1 MAVGFQGPSGFI
13 QEDEQ
18 FAMSLLDDMMEKFH
32 IMDKVTSD
40 DGYGGVTTEWKE
52 GATFQGV
59 ATFDSSMQ
67 ARAAEKQGVTSMY
80 TVTTPKSVVLQY
92 HDVIK
97 RDRDGKV
104 LRITSDGDDKYTP
117 ASAGLNMR
125 QVSAEEFVIPT
136 N

>member
-1 MAVGFQGPSGFI
+1 MLFRSPCF
-13 QEDEQ
+13 
-18 FAMSLLDDMMEKFH
+18 
-32 IMDKVTSD
+32 
-40 DGYGGVTTEWKE
+40 
-52 GATFQGV
+52 
-59 ATFDSSMQ
+59 SSMQ

-80 TVTTPKSVVLQY
+80 TVTTSKSVVLQY

>member
-1 MAVGFQGPSGFI
+1 
-13 QEDEQ
+13 
-18 FAMSLLDDMMEKFH
+18 MSLLTEMMEKFH

-59 ATFDSSMQ
+59 ATFDTSMQ

-80 TVTTPKSVVLQY
+80 TVTTSKSVVLQY

>member
-1 MAVGFQGPSGFI
+1 
-13 QEDEQ
+13 
-18 FAMSLLDDMMEKFH
+18 MSLLTEMMEKFH

-59 ATFDSSMQ
+59 APFDTSMQ

-80 TVTTPKSVVLQY
+80 TVTTSKSVVLQF

-104 LRITSDGDDKYTP
+104 LRVTSDGDDKYTP
-117 ASAGLNMR
+117 ASASLDMR
-125 QVSAEEFVIPT
+125 QAAAEEGVIP
-136 N
+136 NDLGAGDLSVLGQFWSESV

>member
-1 MAVGFQGPSGFI
+1 
-13 QEDEQ
+13 
-18 FAMSLLDDMMEKFH
+18 MSLLDEMMEPFH
-32 IMDKVTSD
+32 IMDKVTTD

-52 GATFQGV
+52 GAVIDGV

>member
-1 MAVGFQGPSGFI
+1 
-13 QEDEQ
+13 
-18 FAMSLLDDMMEKFH
+18 MSLLDDMMEQFH

-59 ATFDSSMQ
+59 STFESSMQ

-80 TVTTPKSVVLQY
+80 TVTTSKSVVLQY

>member
-1 MAVGFQGPSGFI
+1 
-13 QEDEQ
+13 
-18 FAMSLLDDMMEKFH
+18 MSLLDDMMEQFH

-59 ATFDSSMQ
+59 ATFDTSMQ

-80 TVTTPKSVVLQY
+80 TVTTSKSVVLQY